1 MVAGV
6 DVVSGEGVVPGGDV
20 VSGVDV
26 VSGEGV
32 VPGGDV
38 VSGEDVVSGG
48 GEVADVVAGVCV
60 VADVVAGVCVVAGGD
75 GAAVDGSAIKKMWPL
90 WLTTYMTTT
99 IYQLTQEDNSA

>member
-1 MVAGV
+1 MVA
-6 DVVSGEGVVPGGDV
+6 
-20 VSGVDV
+20 GVDV

-48 GEVADVVAGVCV
+48 GEVADVVAG
-60 VADVVAGVCVVAGGD
+60 GD
-75 GAAVDGSAIKKMWPL
+75 EAAVDGSAIKKMWPL

-99 IYQLTQEDNSA
+99 IYQIKRTILYNTCIKISLQ

>member
-1 MVAGV
+1 MVA
-6 DVVSGEGVVPGGDV
+6 
-20 VSGVDV
+20 GVDV

-48 GEVADVVAGVCV
+48 GEVAGVCV
-60 VADVVAGVCVVAGGD
+60 VADVVAGGD
-75 GAAVDGSAIKKMWPL
+75 VAAVDGSAIKKMWPL

-99 IYQLTQEDNSA
+99 IYQLKRTILYNTYIKISHQ

>member
-1 MVAGV
+1 MVA
-6 DVVSGEGVVPGGDV
+6 
-20 VSGVDV
+20 GVDV

-60 VADVVAGVCVVAGGD
+60 VADVVAGGD
-75 GAAVDGSAIKKMWPL
+75 EAAVDGSAIKKMWPL

-99 IYQLTQEDNSA
+99 IYQLKRTILYNTYIKISHQ